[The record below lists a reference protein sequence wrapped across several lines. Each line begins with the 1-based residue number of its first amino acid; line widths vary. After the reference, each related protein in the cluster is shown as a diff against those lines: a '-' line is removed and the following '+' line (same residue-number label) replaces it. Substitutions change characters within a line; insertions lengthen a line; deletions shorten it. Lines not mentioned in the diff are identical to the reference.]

1 METPRNMIQRWHNYQ
16 PSKEQTFWIALGCII
31 ATLVIGFGFGGWVTG
46 GTAQEMATQAAQESR
61 LELAAAVC
69 AEDFMGAADARERLA
84 KLKNVEW
91 YERDELVAAAGWAT
105 MPGESEANSAVAA
118 MCATRLAESAETVG

>member
-1 METPRNMIQRWHNYQ
+1 METSRNMIQRWHDYQ
-16 PSKEQTFWIALGCII
+16 PTKKQTFWIALGCII

-46 GTAQEMATQAAQESR
+46 GTAQAMATQAAQESR

-91 YERDELVAAAGWAT
+91 YERDDLVAESGWAT
-105 MPGESEANSAVAA
+105 MPGESDANSAVAA